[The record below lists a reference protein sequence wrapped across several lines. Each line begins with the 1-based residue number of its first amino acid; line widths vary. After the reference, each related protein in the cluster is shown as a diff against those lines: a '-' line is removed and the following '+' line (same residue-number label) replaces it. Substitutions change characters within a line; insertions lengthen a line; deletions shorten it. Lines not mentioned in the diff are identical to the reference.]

1 MLAKLSLGL
10 DDAELEKLEAA
21 LPPVIQTGQDQVS
34 CFPPCNTYRTVPG
47 KLLSPYNT
55 DRKGP
60 GKLLSSSAPARSLKT
75 SLYGF

>member
-34 CFPPCNTYRTVPG
+34 CFPPCNT
-47 KLLSPYNT
+47 

>member
-34 CFPPCNTYRTVPG
+34 CFPPCNTDRTGLG
-47 KLLSPYNT
+47 KLLSPPVIQAEQ
-55 DRKGP
+55 D
-60 GKLLSSSAPARSLKT
+60 
-75 SLYGF
+75 